1 MYYLK
6 TSLNTLHNY
15 DKFILFEER
24 LYIIIKRL

>member
-24 LYIIIKRL
+24 LYIINKL